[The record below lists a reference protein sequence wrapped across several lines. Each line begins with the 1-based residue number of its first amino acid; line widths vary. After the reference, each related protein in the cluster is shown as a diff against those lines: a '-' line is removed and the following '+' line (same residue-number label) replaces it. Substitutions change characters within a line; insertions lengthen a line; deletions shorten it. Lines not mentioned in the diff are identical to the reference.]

1 MDNTVTVILIGILEG
16 LTEFLPIS
24 STGHLIIASSL
35 LSLNGAEVKAFLV
48 VIQLGAILAVCWHQR
63 LTICNAVRELPHKKW
78 DSFATKIAA
87 AFIPTA
93 CIGLMFHDLIKTYLF
108 SPISVSCALILGG
121 IVIIWVEHKNKTPV
135 VIEPTDITVTQAI
148 KIGFFQALAIFP
160 GVSRSGAT
168 IIGGLTIGLS
178 RKTATLFSFLLAIP
192 TMFAA
197 TIFDLTQT
205 PELLTA
211 SALPALSL
219 GFCVAFIT
227 ALMTVKV
234 LINFVSKHSFKPFGY
249 YRIIFGVMILLTWE
263 SGLIDWPSV

>member
-1 MDNTVTVILIGILEG
+1 MDNTITVILIGILEG

-63 LTICNAVRELPHKKW
+63 LTIFNTFKELPAKKW
-78 DSFATKIAA
+78 DSFAAKIAA

-93 CIGLMFHDLIKTYLF
+93 CIGLIFHDVVKTYLF

-121 IVIIWVEHKNKTPV
+121 IIIIVVENKNKLPRE
-135 VIEPTDITVTQAI
+135 IQPEEITVSQAI
-148 KIGFFQALAIFP
+148 KIGFFQSLAIFP

-168 IIGGLTIGLS
+168 IIGGLSIGLP

-197 TIFDLTQT
+197 TAFDLAKT
-205 PELLTA
+205 PELITG
-211 SALPALSL
+211 SALPALL
-219 GFCVAFIT
+219 VGFCAAFIT
-227 ALMTVKV
+227 ALLTVKV
-234 LINFVSKHSFKPFGY
+234 LIRFVSKHSFKPFGY
-249 YRIIFGVMILLTWE
+249 YRILF
-263 SGLIDWPSV
+263 GLIILMTWNFDLINWQSI

>member
-121 IVIIWVEHKNKTPV
+121 IV
-135 VIEPTDITVTQAI
+135 
-148 KIGFFQALAIFP
+148 FP

-263 SGLIDWPSV
+263 SGLIAWPSV

>member
-1 MDNTVTVILIGILEG
+1 MDNTFTVILIGILEG

-35 LSLNGAEVKAFLV
+35 FSLNGAEVKAFLV
-48 VIQLGAILAVCWHQR
+48 IIQLGAILAVCWHQR
-63 LTICNAVRELPHKKW
+63 LTISNTVRELPKKKW
-78 DSFATKIAA
+78 DSLAVKIAA

-93 CIGLMFHDLIKTYLF
+93 CIGLMFHDFVKTYLF
-108 SPISVSCALILGG
+108 SPISVSFALILGG
-121 IVIIWVEHKNKTPV
+121 FIIIWVEHKNKTPLEV
-135 VIEPTDITVTQAI
+135 APEDITVNQAV

-168 IIGGLTIGLS
+168 IIGGLTIGLP

-197 TIFDLTQT
+197 TIFDLAQT
-205 PELLTA
+205 PELLTP
-211 SALPALSL
+211 SALPALAI

-249 YRIIFGVMILLTWE
+249 YRIIFGVMILISWE
-263 SGLIDWPSV
+263 SGLIAWQSV

>member
-1 MDNTVTVILIGILEG
+1 MDNTLTVILIGILEG

-24 STGHLIIASSL
+24 STGHLIIASSR

-63 LTICNAVRELPHKKW
+63 ITLCNTLKELPTKRW
-78 DSFATKIAA
+78 NSFAAKIAA

-93 CIGLMFHDLIKTYLF
+93 CIGLIFHDVVKTYLF
-108 SPISVSCALILGG
+108 SPITVSCALILGG
-121 IVIIWVEHKNKTPV
+121 IIIIFVENKNKFYKEMQPEDMTFS
-135 VIEPTDITVTQAI
+135 QAI
-148 KIGFFQALAIFP
+148 KIGLFQSLAIFP

-168 IIGGLTIGLS
+168 IIGGLSIGLP

-197 TIFDLTQT
+197 TVFDLAKT
-205 PELLTA
+205 PELLTN
-211 SALPALSL
+211 SSLPALSL

-227 ALMTVKV
+227 ALLTVKV

-249 YRIIFGVMILLTWE
+249 YRIIFGLIILITWQ
-263 SGLIDWPSV
+263 SGLIEWQSV